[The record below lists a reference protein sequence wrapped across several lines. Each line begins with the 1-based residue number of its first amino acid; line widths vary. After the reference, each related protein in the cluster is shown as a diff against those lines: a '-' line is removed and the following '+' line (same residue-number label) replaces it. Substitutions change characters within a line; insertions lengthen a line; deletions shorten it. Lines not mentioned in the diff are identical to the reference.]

1 VPLYMVREFEHK
13 FGVSSLSTPG
23 VLDAICFTN
32 FYPMRV
38 KASIRDIF
46 YYLFHRG
53 DVYPCTSCKK
63 DVPYR
68 CFLLTSLSCSYNVL
82 PSFIY

>member
-1 VPLYMVREFEHK
+1 VPLYMVREFEQK
-13 FGVSSLSTPG
+13 SGVSSLSTPG
-23 VLDAICFTN
+23 VLDANRFTN

-38 KASIRDIF
+38 KASIRDAF
-46 YYLFHRG
+46 SYLFHKG

-68 CFLLTSLSCSYNVL
+68 CFLLTSLSRSYSVL